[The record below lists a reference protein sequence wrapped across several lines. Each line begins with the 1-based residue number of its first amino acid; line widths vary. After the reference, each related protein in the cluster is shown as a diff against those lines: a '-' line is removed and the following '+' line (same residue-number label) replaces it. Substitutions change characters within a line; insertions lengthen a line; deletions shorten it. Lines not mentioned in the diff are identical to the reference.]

1 MNLPSHLLEQ
11 AVDEFAKLPGVG
23 KRTALRYVLYLLK
36 QDKSELMKWSNTI
49 ARLSEDIKYCSV
61 CFAISEDPICS
72 ICSNPARDHSTIC
85 VVEDIRDLIA
95 IENTSQFHGTYHVLG
110 GIISP
115 INGIGPMDLN
125 IEPLI
130 KRVEAGNTKEIIM
143 AMPSTMEGD
152 TTNFYLF
159 KKLSPF
165 NLTMSTL
172 SRGVSVG
179 DELQYADEVTL
190 GQSIILRVPYESSV
204 TRK

>member
-23 KRTALRYVLYLLK
+23 KRTALRYVLHLLK
-36 QDKSELMKWSNTI
+36 QDKAELMKWSATI
-49 ARLSEDIKYCSV
+49 AKLSEDIKYCSV
-61 CFAISEDPICS
+61 CFAISEDPVCT
-72 ICSNPARDHSTIC
+72 ICSNTSRDHTTIC

-95 IENTSQFHGTYHVLG
+95 IENTSQYHGTYHVLG

-130 KRVEAGNTKEIIM
+130 KRVEAGTTKEIIM

-159 KKLSPF
+159 KKLSAF
-165 NLTMSTL
+165 NLAMSTL

-204 TRK
+204 ARK

>member
-11 AVDEFAKLPGVG
+11 AVEDFAKLPGVG
-23 KRTALRYVLYLLK
+23 KRTALRYVLHLLK
-36 QDKSELMKWSNTI
+36 QDKGELMKWSATI
-49 ARLSEDIKYCSV
+49 AKLSEDIKYCST
-61 CFAISEDPICS
+61 CFAISEDAVCT
-72 ICSNPARDHSTIC
+72 ICSNPSRDRSTIC
-85 VVEDIRDLIA
+85 VIEDIRDLIA
-95 IENTSQFHGTYHVLG
+95 VENTSQYHGTYHVLG

-130 KRVEAGNTKEIIM
+130 KRVEAGEIKEIIM

-190 GQSIILRVPYESSV
+190 GQSILLRVPYESSV
-204 TRK
+204 IRK

>member
-36 QDKSELMKWSNTI
+36 QEKSELMKWSETI
-49 ARLSEDIKYCSV
+49 AKLSEDIKYCAV
-61 CFAISEDPICS
+61 CFAISEDPICT

-95 IENTSQFHGTYHVLG
+95 VENTSQYHGTYHVLG

-115 INGIGPMDLN
+115 INGIGPMDLK
-125 IEPLI
+125 IEPLV
-130 KRVEAGNTKEIIM
+130 KRVEAGEVKEIIM
-143 AMPSTMEGD
+143 ALPSTMEGD
-152 TTNFYLF
+152 TTNFYIY
-159 KKLSPF
+159 KKLSQF

-190 GQSIILRVPYESSV
+190 GQSILLRVPYESSV
-204 TRK
+204 VRK

>member
-36 QDKSELMKWSNTI
+36 QDKGELMKWSETI
-49 ARLSEDIKYCSV
+49 ARLSEDIKYCSI
-61 CFAISEDPICS
+61 CYAISETQVCS
-72 ICSNPARDHSTIC
+72 ICSNTSRDHATIC

-95 IENTSQFHGTYHVLG
+95 IENTSQYHGTYHVLG

-125 IEPLI
+125 IDTLI
-130 KRVEAGNTKEIIM
+130 KRVEAGNTKEVIM
-143 AMPSTMEGD
+143 ALPSTMEGD

-204 TRK
+204 IRK

>member
-36 QDKSELMKWSNTI
+36 QDKAELMKWSETI
-49 ARLSEDIKYCSV
+49 AKLSEDIKYCSV
-61 CFAISEDPICS
+61 CFAISEDPVCTICA
-72 ICSNPARDHSTIC
+72 NPVRDHSTIC

-95 IENTSQFHGTYHVLG
+95 LENTSQYHGTYHVLG

-115 INGIGPMDLN
+115 INGIGPMDLK

-130 KRVEAGNTKEIIM
+130 KRVEAGNVKEIIM
-143 AMPSTMEGD
+143 ALPSTMEGD
-152 TTNFYLF
+152 TTNFYLY
-159 KKLSPF
+159 KKLNPF

-204 TRK
+204 VRK

>member
-1 MNLPSHLLEQ
+1 MNLPSQLLEQ

-61 CFAISEDPICS
+61 CFAISEDPICT

-95 IENTSQFHGTYHVLG
+95 IENTSQYHGTYHVLG

-130 KRVEAGNTKEIIM
+130 KRVEEGSTKEIIM

-159 KKLSPF
+159 KKLSQF

-204 TRK
+204 ARK

>member
-36 QDKSELMKWSNTI
+36 QDKAELMKWSGTL
-49 ARLSEDIKYCSV
+49 AKLSEDIKYCSI
-61 CFAISEDPICS
+61 CFAISETPVCA
-72 ICSNPARDHSTIC
+72 ICSNTSRDHSTIC

-95 IENTSQFHGTYHVLG
+95 IENTSQYHGTYHVLG

-125 IEPLI
+125 IDPLI
-130 KRVEAGNTKEIIM
+130 KRVEAGDTKEVIM
-143 AMPSTMEGD
+143 ALPSTMEGD

-159 KKLSPF
+159 KRLSPF

-204 TRK
+204 MRK

>member
-36 QDKSELMKWSNTI
+36 QDKPELMKWSETI
-49 ARLSEDIKYCSV
+49 AKLSEDIKYCSV
-61 CFAISEDPICS
+61 CFAISEDPVCT

-95 IENTSQFHGTYHVLG
+95 IENTSQYHGTYHVLG

-115 INGIGPMDLN
+115 INGIGPMDLH

-130 KRVEAGNTKEIIM
+130 KRAETGNVKEVIM

-165 NLTMSTL
+165 TITMSTL

-204 TRK
+204 VRK

>member
-11 AVDEFAKLPGVG
+11 AVNEFAKLPGVG

-36 QDKSELMKWSNTI
+36 QDKAELIKWSETL
-49 ARLSEDIKYCSV
+49 AKLSEDIKYCSV
-61 CFAISEDPICS
+61 CFAITETAVCE
-72 ICSNPARDHSTIC
+72 ICSNASRDHSTIC

-95 IENTSQFHGTYHVLG
+95 IENTSQYHGTYHVLG

-115 INGIGPMDLN
+115 VNGIGPMNLN
-125 IEPLI
+125 IDSLI
-130 KRVEAGNTKEIIM
+130 SRVEAGNTKEIIM
-143 AMPSTMEGD
+143 ALPSTMEGD

-165 NLTMSTL
+165 NIIMSTL
-172 SRGVSVG
+172 SRGVPVG
-179 DELQYADEVTL
+179 DELQYADEVSL

-204 TRK
+204 IRK

>member
-11 AVDEFAKLPGVG
+11 AVEEFAKLPGVG
-23 KRTALRYVLYLLK
+23 KRTALRYVLYLLN
-36 QDKSELMKWSNTI
+36 QDKSELMKWSATI
-49 ARLSEDIKYCSV
+49 AKLSEDIKYCSV
-61 CFAISEDPICS
+61 CFAISEDPICT
-72 ICSNPARDHSTIC
+72 ICSNPTRDHATIC

-95 IENTSQFHGTYHVLG
+95 IENTSQYHGTYHVLG

-130 KRVEAGNTKEIIM
+130 KRVEAGSVKEVIM

-165 NLTMSTL
+165 NITMSTL

-204 TRK
+204 VRK

>member
-1 MNLPSHLLEQ
+1 
-11 AVDEFAKLPGVG
+11 
-23 KRTALRYVLYLLK
+23 
-36 QDKSELMKWSNTI
+36 MKWSNTI

-130 KRVEAGNTKEIIM
+130 KRVEEGSTKEIIM

-204 TRK
+204 PRK

>member
-36 QDKSELMKWSNTI
+36 QDKSELMKWSETI
-49 ARLSEDIKYCSV
+49 AKLSEDIKYCSV
-61 CFAISEDPICS
+61 CFAISEDPICT

-95 IENTSQFHGTYHVLG
+95 IENTSQYHGTYHVLG

-115 INGIGPMDLN
+115 INGIGPMDLH
-125 IEPLI
+125 IEPLV
-130 KRVEAGNTKEIIM
+130 KRAEGGNVKEVIM

-165 NLTMSTL
+165 NITMSTL

-204 TRK
+204 VRK

>member
-11 AVDEFAKLPGVG
+11 AVDEFAQLPGVG
-23 KRTALRYVLYLLK
+23 RRTALRYVLHLLK
-36 QDKSELMKWSNTI
+36 QDRAELMKWSATI
-49 ARLSEDIKYCSV
+49 AKLSEEIKYCSN
-61 CFAISEDPICS
+61 CFAITENPVCD
-72 ICSNPARDHSTIC
+72 ICSNPSRDHTIIC

-95 IENTSQFHGTYHVLG
+95 IENTSQYHGTYHVLG

-115 INGIGPMDLN
+115 INGIGPMDLH
-125 IEPLI
+125 IEPLVNRVAAGDI
-130 KRVEAGNTKEIIM
+130 KEVIM

-165 NLTMSTL
+165 NLTMSAL

-204 TRK
+204 VRK

>member
-11 AVDEFAKLPGVG
+11 AVNEFAKLPGVG

-36 QDKSELMKWSNTI
+36 QDKAELMKWSETI
-49 ARLSEDIKYCSV
+49 AKLSEDIKYCSI
-61 CFAISEDPICS
+61 CHAISETPVCA
-72 ICSNPARDHSTIC
+72 ICSNTSRDHGTIC

-95 IENTSQFHGTYHVLG
+95 LENTSQYHGIYHVLG

-125 IEPLI
+125 IDSLV
-130 KRVEAGNTKEIIM
+130 KRVEETHTKEVIM
-143 AMPSTMEGD
+143 ALPSTMEGD

-165 NLTMSTL
+165 NVITSTL
-172 SRGVSVG
+172 SRGVSIG

-190 GQSIILRVPYESSV
+190 GQSILLRVPYESSV
-204 TRK
+204 IKK

>member
-11 AVDEFAKLPGVG
+11 AVNEFAKLPGVG

-36 QDKSELMKWSNTI
+36 QDKAELMKWSETI
-49 ARLSEDIKYCSV
+49 AKLSEDIKYCSI
-61 CFAISEDPICS
+61 CHAISETPVCA
-72 ICSNPARDHSTIC
+72 ICSNKSRDQSTIC

-95 IENTSQFHGTYHVLG
+95 IENTAQYHGVYHVLG

-125 IEPLI
+125 IDSLV
-130 KRVEAGNTKEIIM
+130 KRVEESHTKEVIM
-143 AMPSTMEGD
+143 ALPSTMEGD

-159 KKLSPF
+159 KKLGPF
-165 NLTMSTL
+165 SVITSTL
-172 SRGVSVG
+172 SRGVSIG

-190 GQSIILRVPYESSV
+190 GQSILLRVPYESSV
-204 TRK
+204 IKK

>member
-11 AVDEFAKLPGVG
+11 AVEEFAKLPGVG
-23 KRTALRYVLYLLK
+23 RRTALRYVLHLLK
-36 QDKSELMKWSNTI
+36 QDKSELMKWSATI
-49 ARLSEDIKYCSV
+49 AKLSEDIKYCSN
-61 CFAISEDPICS
+61 CFAISEHAICA
-72 ICSNPARDHSTIC
+72 ICSNHSRDHTTIC

-95 IENTSQFHGTYHVLG
+95 IENTSQYHGTYHVLG

-130 KRVEAGNTKEIIM
+130 KRVEAGNIKEIIM

-172 SRGVSVG
+172 SRGVSIG

-204 TRK
+204 VRK

>member
-23 KRTALRYVLYLLK
+23 RRTALRYVLHLLK
-36 QDKSELMKWSNTI
+36 QDKAELMKWSATI
-49 ARLSEDIKYCSV
+49 AKLSEDIKYCSV
-61 CFAISEDPICS
+61 CFAISEYPICT
-72 ICSNPARDHSTIC
+72 ICSNTSRDHSTIC

-95 IENTSQFHGTYHVLG
+95 IESTSQYHGVYHVLG

-115 INGIGPMDLN
+115 INGIGPMDLH

-130 KRVEAGNTKEIIM
+130 KRVEAAATKEIIM

-165 NLTMSTL
+165 NLAMSTL

-204 TRK
+204 VRK

>member
-23 KRTALRYVLYLLK
+23 KRTALRYVLHLLK
-36 QDKSELMKWSNTI
+36 QDKAELMKWSETI
-49 ARLSEDIKYCSV
+49 AKLSEDIKYCSV
-61 CFAISEDPICS
+61 CFAISETPVCS
-72 ICSNPARDHSTIC
+72 ICSNTSRDHTTIC

-95 IENTSQFHGTYHVLG
+95 LENTSQYHGTYHVLG

-115 INGIGPMDLN
+115 INGIGPMDLS
-125 IEPLI
+125 IDPLI
-130 KRVEAGNTKEIIM
+130 KRVEAGDTKEVIM
-143 AMPSTMEGD
+143 ALPSTMEGD

-159 KKLSPF
+159 KKMSPF
-165 NLTMSTL
+165 NLIMSTL

-204 TRK
+204 IRK

>member
-11 AVDEFAKLPGVG
+11 AVEEFAKLPGVG

-36 QDKSELMKWSNTI
+36 QEKSELMKWSETI
-49 ARLSEDIKYCSV
+49 AKLSDDIKFCSV
-61 CFAISEDPICS
+61 CFAISEDPVCT
-72 ICSNPARDHSTIC
+72 ICSNPSRDHTTIC

-95 IENTSQFHGTYHVLG
+95 IENTSQYHGTYHVLG

-115 INGIGPMDLN
+115 INGIGPMDLH

-130 KRVEAGNTKEIIM
+130 KRVEAGSVKEIIM
-143 AMPSTMEGD
+143 ALPSTMEGD
-152 TTNFYLF
+152 TTNFYLY
-159 KKLSPF
+159 KKLGPF

-204 TRK
+204 VRK

>member
-11 AVDEFAKLPGVG
+11 AVNEFAKLPGVG

-36 QDKSELMKWSNTI
+36 QDKAELMKWSETI
-49 ARLSEDIKYCSV
+49 AKLSEDIKYCSI
-61 CFAISEDPICS
+61 CHAISETPVCA
-72 ICSNPARDHSTIC
+72 ICSNTSRDHSTIC

-95 IENTSQFHGTYHVLG
+95 LENTSQYHGIYHVLG

-125 IEPLI
+125 IDSLV
-130 KRVEAGNTKEIIM
+130 KRVEENHTKEVIM
-143 AMPSTMEGD
+143 ALPSTMEGD

-165 NLTMSTL
+165 NVITSTL
-172 SRGVSVG
+172 SRGVSIG

-190 GQSIILRVPYESSV
+190 GQSILLRVPYESSV
-204 TRK
+204 IRK

>member
-130 KRVEAGNTKEIIM
+130 KRVEAGSTKEIIM

-204 TRK
+204 ARK

>member
-1 MNLPSHLLEQ
+1 
-11 AVDEFAKLPGVG
+11 
-23 KRTALRYVLYLLK
+23 
-36 QDKSELMKWSNTI
+36 
-49 ARLSEDIKYCSV
+49 
-61 CFAISEDPICS
+61 
-72 ICSNPARDHSTIC
+72 
-85 VVEDIRDLIA
+85 
-95 IENTSQFHGTYHVLG
+95 
-110 GIISP
+110 
-115 INGIGPMDLN
+115 
-125 IEPLI
+125 
-130 KRVEAGNTKEIIM
+130 M

-204 TRK
+204 LRK

>member
-11 AVDEFAKLPGVG
+11 AVDEFAQLPGVG
-23 KRTALRYVLYLLK
+23 RRTALRYVLHLLK
-36 QDKSELMKWSNTI
+36 QDKEGLMKWSATI
-49 ARLSEDIKYCSV
+49 AKLSEDIKYCST
-61 CFAISEDPICS
+61 CFAITENPVCD
-72 ICSNPARDHSTIC
+72 ICSNPSRDHTTIC

-95 IENTSQFHGTYHVLG
+95 IENTSQYHGTYHVLG

-115 INGIGPMDLN
+115 INGIGPMDLH
-125 IEPLI
+125 IEPLV
-130 KRVEAGNTKEIIM
+130 KRVAEGNTKEVIM

-165 NLTMSTL
+165 NLAMSTL

-204 TRK
+204 VRK